1 MVTDNGASSTPP
13 PDSSFAD
20 MGGPDGV
27 AKLVRSLAEIMRDG
41 EVTKLDLAV
50 GSLSIR
56 MRGGKKSRVQSEHV
70 NVEVSTA
77 SAKPSQ
83 AEPEHV
89 ITAPMIGTFYS
100 APSPGAR
107 PFVEVGDEI
116 KAGQVIGIIE
126 AMKIMN
132 EILADQSGEVTAIL
146 ATNGQPV
153 EYGSPLI
160 MLSPG
165 DTP

>member
-1 MVTDNGASSTPP
+1 
-13 PDSSFAD
+13 

-132 EILADQSGEVTAIL
+132 EIESEFAGTVVEVLSEDAH
-146 ATNGQPV
+146 PV
-153 EYGSPLI
+153 EYGQVLFRIDPN
-160 MLSPG
+160 G
-165 DTP
+165 